1 MGDAPCRQSRL
12 ASAMAQYVAL
22 LRGIMPSNPNMRQ
35 AKLKGVL
42 EALGFAR
49 VQPVISS
56 GNVVFESP
64 ERGAA
69 ALEARMEAAWPER
82 LGFTSTTIVRSRAE
96 LERIVAM
103 DPYPGLE
110 HRKDTYLLVTFL
122 KRRAKVPFAPPF
134 GPEGRPWR
142 VVAAGDR
149 VIFSVID
156 TTTGQ
161 TPDLMAWLDRT
172 FGREVSSRTWKTVH
186 RILAA
191 MDRPSKT

>member
-1 MGDAPCRQSRL
+1 MP
-12 ASAMAQYVAL
+12 QYVAL
-22 LRGIMPSNPNMRQ
+22 LRGIAPSNPNMRQ
-35 AKLKGVL
+35 AKLKGAL

-64 ERGAA
+64 ERRAS
-69 ALEARMEAAWPER
+69 ALEAQMEAAWPAR

-96 LERIVAM
+96 LERILAL
-103 DPYPGLE
+103 DPYAGLE
-110 HRKDTYLLVTFL
+110 HGKDTYLLVTFF
-122 KRRAKVPFAPPF
+122 KRRPKLPFSPPF
-134 GPEGRPWR
+134 QPKGQPWQ
-142 VVAAGDR
+142 VVAAADR
-149 VIFSVID
+149 VIFSVVD

-191 MDRPSKT
+191 MNRRSLITNLPNR

>member
-1 MGDAPCRQSRL
+1 MP
-12 ASAMAQYVAL
+12 QYVAL

-49 VQPVISS
+49 VQPVLAS

-64 ERGAA
+64 RRSAA
-69 ALEARMEAAWPER
+69 AIEAQMEAAWPAQ

-96 LERIVAM
+96 LERIVAL
-103 DPYPGLE
+103 DPYAGLE
-110 HRKDTYLLVTFL
+110 HQKDTYLLVTFF
-122 KRRAKVPFAPPF
+122 KRRTTLPFSPPF
-134 GPEGRPWR
+134 QPKGQPWR
-142 VVAAGDR
+142 VVAAADR

-161 TPDLMAWLDRT
+161 TPGLMTWFDRT

-191 MDRPSKT
+191 MERGRSS